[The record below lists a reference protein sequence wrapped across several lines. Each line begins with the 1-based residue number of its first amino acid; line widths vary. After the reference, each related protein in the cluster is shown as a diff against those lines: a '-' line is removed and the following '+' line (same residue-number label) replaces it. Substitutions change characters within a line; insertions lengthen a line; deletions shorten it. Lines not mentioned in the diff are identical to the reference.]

1 MLGNVLLCL
10 FDEVEDS
17 LLCGIFSM
25 TCSGWA
31 GVDFS
36 AGRSKTAGGGGVKR
50 PQFIR
55 KERGRLGRLGGGEEG
70 LSPGEGG
77 GGGESS
83 SSPAGSA

>member
-25 TCSGWA
+25 ACSGWA

-36 AGRSKTAGGGGVKR
+36 AGRSKTAGGALSDLSLS
-50 PQFIR
+50 
-55 KERGRLGRLGGGEEG
+55 GRSEG
-70 LSPGEGG
+70 DWDG
-77 GGGESS
+77 
-83 SSPAGSA
+83 

>member
-17 LLCGIFSM
+17 LLCGIFAM

-36 AGRSKTAGGGGVKR
+36 ASRSKTAWGDVKR

-55 KERGRLGRLGGGEEG
+55 KERGRLGWLGGGGEG